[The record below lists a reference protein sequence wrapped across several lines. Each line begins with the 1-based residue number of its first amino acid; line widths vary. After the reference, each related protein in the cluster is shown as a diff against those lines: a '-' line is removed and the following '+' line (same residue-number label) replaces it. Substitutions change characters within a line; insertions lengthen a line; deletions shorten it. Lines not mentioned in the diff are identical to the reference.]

1 MVLDQI
7 QLADG
12 VSRVEIAQHTGLTPQ
27 TVSGIVR
34 RLIDEGIVHEDGAR
48 SSSGGKPRTVLR
60 INADA
65 GRAVGLHFDPVEL
78 AAVVVDLLGRP
89 LVTARRPTP
98 RPADPAVVTAAMAEL
113 VDEVLREAGV
123 ERDRVLGLG
132 LAAPGPID
140 QHVGMVISPP
150 QLANWTRVP
159 IKEMLATATGLDVTL
174 DNDATAAAVGERWA
188 GAGRGVANFAYFHL
202 GTGVG
207 GGLVLGHQVFRG
219 GSMNA
224 AEFGHTTAADD
235 GPGCY
240 CGNRGCLE
248 SLVNPPAIVA
258 AAHRLLAASPA
269 GAAAVAGA
277 SLAAASVAGPPLTA
291 ASVAGPSPVAG
302 ASLAA
307 ASVGGASPVGRA
319 APVAAAVVEPAVA
332 GAPEPAVAGVPE
344 SSLAA
349 AFRADPSTVDHPAIC
364 LAAAAGD
371 PLAVSVIDTAAE
383 HLATVVVNVVNII
396 DVDLVILGGHGIRH
410 VEDRF
415 RDAVVRALATRPL
428 ARQIRVVDVALSP
441 LGVDAAVVGGA
452 ALVLHAT
459 FSPQVS
465 ALLSE

>member
-1 MVLDQI
+1 MRQVGTNLPKVGQYNRAVVLDQI

-34 RLIDEGIVHEDGAR
+34 RLIDEGIVREDGAR
-48 SSSGGKPRTVLR
+48 TSSGGKPRTVLR
-60 INADA
+60 LNADA

-98 RPADPAVVTAAMAEL
+98 RPVDPASVTAAMAEL
-113 VDEVLREAGV
+113 VDEVLAEAGV
-123 ERDRVLGLG
+123 QRSQVLGLG

-150 QLANWTRVP
+150 QLANWSRVP
-159 IKEMLATATGLDVTL
+159 IKEMLATATGLEVTL

-188 GAGRGVANFAYFHL
+188 GAGRGVANFAYFFL

-207 GGLVLGHQVFRG
+207 GGLVLGHQVYRG

-224 AEFGHTTAADD
+224 AEFGHTSVAAD

-258 AAHRLLAASPA
+258 AAHRLLAA
-269 GAAAVAGA
+269 
-277 SLAAASVAGPPLTA
+277 
-291 ASVAGPSPVAG
+291 
-302 ASLAA
+302 
-307 ASVGGASPVGRA
+307 
-319 APVAAAVVEPAVA
+319 EPAD
-332 GAPEPAVAGVPE
+332 GRPA

-349 AFRADPSTVDHPAIC
+349 LFRTDPLAVDHPAIC

-371 PLAVSVIDTAAE
+371 PLAAGVIDAAAD
-383 HLATVVVNVVNII
+383 HLATVVVNVVNIV

-410 VEDRF
+410 VESRF
-415 RDAVVRALATRPL
+415 RHAVVRALATRPL
-428 ARQIRVVDVALSP
+428 ARHIRIVDVALSP

-452 ALVLHAT
+452 ALVLHST

-465 ALLSE
+465 SLLSE

>member
-1 MVLDQI
+1 MLDQI

-224 AEFGHTTAADD
+224 AEFGHTTVADD

-269 GAAAVAGA
+269 AVSSSATAPVAGS
-277 SLAAASVAGPPLTA
+277 SLAADPVAKASLTA
-291 ASVAGPSPVAG
+291 ASV
-302 ASLAA
+302 
-307 ASVGGASPVGRA
+307 GRA
-319 APVAAAVVEPAVA
+319 SPVAAAVVEPPPVA
-332 GAPEPAVAGVPE
+332 GAPESA
-344 SSLAA
+344 LAA

-371 PLAVSVIDTAAE
+371 PLAVSVIDAAAE

-428 ARQIRVVDVALSP
+428 ARHIRVVDVALSP
-441 LGVDAAVVGGA
+441 LGVDSAVVGGA

>member
-1 MVLDQI
+1 MLDQI

-34 RLIDEGIVHEDGAR
+34 RLIDEGIVREDGAR
-48 SSSGGKPRTVLR
+48 TSNGGKPRTVLR
-60 INADA
+60 LNADA

-89 LVTARRPTP
+89 LVTARRTTP
-98 RPADPAVVTAAMAEL
+98 RPADPALVTAAMAEL
-113 VDEVLREAGV
+113 VDEVLLEAGV
-123 ERDRVLGLG
+123 QRSQVLGLG

-150 QLANWTRVP
+150 QLANWSRVP
-159 IKEMLATATGLDVTL
+159 IKEMLATATGLEVTL
-174 DNDATAAAVGERWA
+174 DNDATAAAVAERWA

-207 GGLVLGHQVFRG
+207 GGLVLGHQVYRG

-224 AEFGHTTAADD
+224 AEFGHTSVAED

-258 AAHRLLAASPA
+258 AAHRLLAADPPA
-269 GAAAVAGA
+269 
-277 SLAAASVAGPPLTA
+277 
-291 ASVAGPSPVAG
+291 
-302 ASLAA
+302 
-307 ASVGGASPVGRA
+307 
-319 APVAAAVVEPAVA
+319 
-332 GAPEPAVAGVPE
+332 
-344 SSLAA
+344 SSLSELY
-349 AFRADPSTVDHPAIC
+349 RADPVAVDHPTIC

-371 PLAVSVIDTAAE
+371 PLAAAVIDAAAE
-383 HLATVVVNVVNII
+383 HLATVVVNVVNIV

-410 VEDRF
+410 VEARF
-415 RDAVVRALATRPL
+415 RQAVVRALATRTL
-428 ARQIRVVDVALSP
+428 ARRIRIVDVALSP

-465 ALLSE
+465 SLLSE